1 MSGVYNPQ
9 DLDHFAVS
17 VIKGLVMDGVNKA
30 KSGHPGGPFSSSDF
44 AYILFKEFL
53 NYDPDNAEWFDRDRF
68 VLSAGHES
76 MLLYSL
82 LTLQGRMTVDDLKQF
97 RQWGSRTPGHPE
109 VEHHLGIE
117 CTTGPLG
124 QGVGMGAG
132 MGVAEAILNHKL
144 GAEICDHYTYILAGD
159 GDLQESVAIGASA
172 SAAHWGLGK
181 IIMFYD
187 RNAIQISGGIDR
199 ADSTDVA
206 KLFESIGWHVTSI
219 DGHSHSAI
227 RSAIKNA
234 QAEKGRP
241 SIIIGKTVMAKGS
254 AGMEGDPESHGA
266 PFTDDEIK
274 ATRTKLGLPVDQSFY
289 LPEETVNHF
298 RSRFGELRKRVSDW
312 KGRLDKKLAADPE
325 FKKSWEIV
333 HEGKLPADFL
343 KTTFAAG
350 EGVATRSAFGKVM
363 AELADTIPNLTGGSA
378 DLEPSNE
385 TKAFMKKVRDFTKS
399 DRGGRNFAF
408 GVKEFP
414 MGTIVNGIA
423 LHGGLKSFGATFLVF
438 SDYEKA
444 AIRLSALQNLPVMH
458 IFTHDSF
465 YLGEDGP
472 THQPIEHLASLRTIP
487 NLVLIRPCD
496 ANETAAALEFAMEQT
511 KRPTTIVLTRQKL
524 KTIAREASNDAR
536 LLKKGA
542 YIMKGSASEKPELII
557 IATGSEVEL
566 ALGVAERLAPKKVR
580 VVSMPSTELFDEQ
593 PESYRESILPSDVE
607 ARVTIEAG
615 ATFGWHKYA
624 GLKGLVFGIDHFGA
638 SAPAEVLAKEFGF
651 TVDNV
656 VAQIQKRFK

>member
-1 MSGVYNPQ
+1 
-9 DLDHFAVS
+9 
-17 VIKGLVMDGVNKA
+17 
-30 KSGHPGGPFSSSDF
+30 
-44 AYILFKEFL
+44 
-53 NYDPDNAEWFDRDRF
+53 
-68 VLSAGHES
+68 
-76 MLLYSL
+76 
-82 LTLQGRMTVDDLKQF
+82 
-97 RQWGSRTPGHPE
+97 
-109 VEHHLGIE
+109 
-117 CTTGPLG
+117 
-124 QGVGMGAG
+124 
-132 MGVAEAILNHKL
+132 
-144 GAEICDHYTYILAGD
+144 
-159 GDLQESVAIGASA
+159 
-172 SAAHWGLGK
+172 
-181 IIMFYD
+181 
-187 RNAIQISGGIDR
+187 
-199 ADSTDVA
+199 
-206 KLFESIGWHVTSI
+206 
-219 DGHSHSAI
+219 
-227 RSAIKNA
+227 
-234 QAEKGRP
+234 
-241 SIIIGKTVMAKGS
+241 
-254 AGMEGDPESHGA
+254 
-266 PFTDDEIK
+266 
-274 ATRTKLGLPVDQSFY
+274 
-289 LPEETVNHF
+289 
-298 RSRFGELRKRVSDW
+298 
-312 KGRLDKKLAADPE
+312 
-325 FKKSWEIV
+325 
-333 HEGKLPADFL
+333 
-343 KTTFAAG
+343 
-350 EGVATRSAFGKVM
+350 
-363 AELADTIPNLTGGSA
+363 
-378 DLEPSNE
+378 
-385 TKAFMKKVRDFTKS
+385 
-399 DRGGRNFAF
+399 
-408 GVKEFP
+408 
-414 MGTIVNGIA
+414 
-423 LHGGLKSFGATFLVF
+423 
-438 SDYEKA
+438 
-444 AIRLSALQNLPVMH
+444 MH